1 MRKYFL
7 AFLAALALVVSAY
20 VANTSRTD
28 MPTSQLR
35 VLPDTKG
42 FSLH

>member
-1 MRKYFL
+1 MRKYLL

-28 MPTSQLR
+28 VPTSQPR
-35 VLPDTKG
+35 VLADTKG

>member
-1 MRKYFL
+1 MRKYLL
-7 AFLAALALVVSAY
+7 AFLAALALVVTAY

-28 MPTSQLR
+28 VPR
-35 VLPDTKG
+35 VLADTKG